1 MNRADLENAQN
12 RIVAQLR
19 QGLNPD
25 AIYLFGSHAR
35 GDAAADSDLDFLVVV
50 PTSDQPRSKRA
61 RYAREAVTERSVAKD
76 ILVLTQEEWKRGLQV
91 VASLPTTVVREGKL
105 LYERRNA

>member
-1 MNRADLENAQN
+1 MNVETQLAQN

-35 GDAAADSDLDFLVVV
+35 GDAGADSDLDFLVIVHE
-50 PTSDQPRSKRA
+50 SDQPRSQRA
-61 RYAREAVTERSVAKD
+61 QAARALVNDRSIAKD
-76 ILVLTQEEWKRGLQV
+76 ILVMTQEEWRRELQV
-91 VASLPTTVVREGKL
+91 VASLPATVVREGKL
-105 LYERRNA
+105 LYERTN

>member
-1 MNRADLENAQN
+1 MNADLENAQN

-35 GDAAADSDLDFLVVV
+35 GDAGAGSDLDFLVVV
-50 PTSDQPRSKRA
+50 RESDKPRSKRA
-61 RYAREAVTERSVAKD
+61 RDARKVVTDRSVAKD
-76 ILVLTQEEWKRGLQV
+76 ILVMTQDEWKRGLQV
-91 VASLPTTVVREGKL
+91 VASLPATVVREGKL
-105 LYERRNA
+105 LYER

>member
-1 MNRADLENAQN
+1 MNVDLEAAQN

-35 GDAAADSDLDFLVVV
+35 GDAGEDSDLDFLVVV
-50 PTSDQPRSKRA
+50 RESDQPRSKRA
-61 RYAREAVTERSVAKD
+61 RDARAVVTDRSVAKD
-76 ILVLTQEEWKRGLQV
+76 ILVMTQEEWKRGLQV
-91 VASLPTTVVREGKL
+91 VASLPTTVVREGTL
-105 LYERRNA
+105 LYER